1 MEHGMTQL
9 PQDISASL
17 DDLMEVV
24 SRTAPQTDASGSFP
38 VDAVKAFL
46 ASGLGGLTSTTEVGG
61 KGSALREASAVVA
74 RIGQECGS
82 TAMIVAM
89 HYSAV
94 AVIETFGSEDA
105 RRRIAGGQALSTLA
119 FSEYGSRSHFWAPL
133 SAAQRDGDMVVLDA
147 RKSWVTSANHA
158 SLFVWSSQASAGAGN
173 SIWLV
178 ERERA
183 GIASAAPFD
192 GMGLRGNDSA
202 PVTAEGTRI
211 PAGNLLGEEGK
222 GGDIMLGTVLP
233 VFTVLNASAAL
244 GLMKGAVRRTIAHVT
259 STGFDHLG
267 QQLSGFPT
275 IRAYLARMQIK
286 TDMVGALIADTVA
299 ALESP
304 GDTTMLRVLEVKAAA
319 GEMATEVTD
328 LAMRVCGGQ
337 AFRKE
342 VGVERFFRDARAS
355 TVMAPTTDQ
364 LYDFIGRALCGLDL
378 FA

>member
-1 MEHGMTQL
+1 MTQL
-9 PQDISASL
+9 PQDISVSL
-17 DDLMEVV
+17 DSLMEIV

-38 VDAVKAFL
+38 ADAIKAFL
-46 ASGLGGLTSTTEVGG
+46 ASGLGGLTSSAEIDG
-61 KGSALREASAVVA
+61 KGGTIREASAVVE
-74 RIGQECGS
+74 RIAQECGS
-82 TAMIVAM
+82 TAMIVTM

-94 AVIETFGSEDA
+94 AVIENFGSSEA
-105 RRRIAGGQALSTLA
+105 RRRIAGGKALSTLA
-119 FSEYGSRSHFWAPL
+119 FSEYGSRSHFWAPVS
-133 SAAQRDGDMVVLDA
+133 SARREGGTVLLDA
-147 RKSWVTSANHA
+147 RKSWVTSASHA
-158 SLFVWSSQASAGAGN
+158 DLFVWSSQASAGEGN

-178 ERERA
+178 ERETP
-183 GIASAAPFD
+183 GIATAAPFD

-202 PVTAEGTRI
+202 PVTAEGARI
-211 PAGNLLGEEGK
+211 PANNLLGEDGK

-233 VFTVLNASAAL
+233 VFTLLNASAAL
-244 GLMKGAVRRTIAHVT
+244 GLMRGAVQRTISHVT

-267 QQLSGFPT
+267 QLLSGFPT
-275 IRAYLARMQIK
+275 IRAYLARMQLK
-286 TDMVGALIADTVA
+286 TDMVGALIGDTIA
-299 ALESP
+299 ALETP

-319 GEMATEVTD
+319 GETATEVTD

-355 TVMAPTTDQ
+355 MVMAPTTDQ